1 MTDRDFDLRP
11 GNSMPD
17 HRKPIAPNPPRW
29 KPAADP
35 TKIDVPGLDTDASV
49 LDQIEQLEQMITI
62 KLQVRASRSRRDP

>member
-35 TKIDVPGLDTDASV
+35 TTIDVPGLDTDASV

-62 KLQVRASRSRRDP
+62 KLQVGASRSRRDP